1 MATRLTRAEKKAETR
16 QRLLDAAGRVFAR
29 RSFHGAS
36 VDEIAEEAGFSKGAV
51 YSNFA
56 SKEDLFLALLERR
69 IDERIKEI
77 ARVVESDAPIEH
89 QLNEAARGFIDFVGE
104 DSPWALLFTEF
115 WAYAV
120 RDPELRPRI
129 AARLENMRSQLARLI
144 EQRSTE
150 LGLELPR
157 SPYELALTI
166 MAMANG
172 MAMEKLVDPDRVAND
187 LYGWSLVVLF
197 KGMAAEQETFAP

>member
-1 MATRLTRAEKKAETR
+1 MLVACLSIKSVSEKTLRADTSSASARASNARACCSVSEARTGRSSTWRAPSSAVCGASRAEKKAETR

-77 ARVVESDAPIEH
+77 ARVVESDAPS
-89 QLNEAARGFIDFVGE
+89 NN
-104 DSPWALLFTEF
+104 S
-115 WAYAV
+115 
-120 RDPELRPRI
+120 
-129 AARLENMRSQLARLI
+129 
-144 EQRSTE
+144 
-150 LGLELPR
+150 
-157 SPYELALTI
+157 
-166 MAMANG
+166 
-172 MAMEKLVDPDRVAND
+172 
-187 LYGWSLVVLF
+187 
-197 KGMAAEQETFAP
+197 

>member
-16 QRLLDAAGRVFAR
+16 QALLDAAGRVFAR

-69 IDERIKEI
+69 IDERITEI
-77 ARVVESDAPIEH
+77 ARVVESDAPVEQ

-104 DSPWALLFTEF
+104 DSAWALLFTEF

-129 AARLENMRSQLARLI
+129 AARLENMRSKLADLI
-144 EQRSTE
+144 ERRSAE

-157 SPYELALTI
+157 PPYELALTI

-172 MAMEKLVDPDRVAND
+172 MAMEKLVDPDGVAGD

-197 KGMAAEQETFAP
+197 KGLAAEQEALAR